1 MPTLLSLLV
10 SASLAALT
18 ASAQTSVPG
27 KGARVLQPFD
37 YHGVTLDAG
46 PLRRQVDEVR
56 DYYLRIPN
64 DDLLKGFRARAGS
77 PALGVDLGGWYTEDT
92 FHVFGQLLSGLARLY
107 AATGDPA
114 CRDKADALLKEWGKC
129 IGPDGYFYFST
140 HPNAPHY
147 IYDKMVGGLV
157 DMHLYCGSQEALGLL
172 SRITDWAVKNL
183 VRGRPYADG
192 AADTEWYTLS
202 ENLYR
207 AYLATGD
214 PKYRDFAEVWEY
226 TEYWDLYAQKLDLF
240 GVRPSG
246 GQTGAYHAYSHVN
259 TLGGAGAAY
268 LVKGEQGYL
277 DTLINAYDYLQE
289 HECFA
294 TGGYGPNEQ
303 LLPSERLPGTL
314 LDWTNHFETQ
324 CGSWAALK
332 MSKYLISLTGDAR
345 FGDWVERLVINGI
358 GASIPMSADGRVFY
372 YSEYNLN
379 GSAKRNTGFGWSCCT
394 GTRPMA
400 VADYDDLIYFRD
412 ADTLYVNLYT
422 PSTVVW
428 DRPGAPVTVRQ
439 QTRFP
444 EGSRVEFTVSVARPT
459 RFGLG
464 LRWPGWLASPM
475 TAALNGKPTKLG
487 PDARHWAT
495 IRREWREGDR
505 LTVDLP
511 MNLHPAPL
519 LRDHKYP
526 AAIMCG
532 PVVLAVRSP
541 DASPHKVIDTDHLD
555 EALVPSLGEPLTYHV
570 AADPSLLVRPF
581 YAFKEGETYF
591 VYLDPTA
598 PTRISYH
605 QLTFTGNWND
615 GGIFRYT
622 NAVGATAGCSF
633 EGTGV
638 RWLGQKFDD
647 AGRGEVTIDGKV
659 VAVVD
664 QYGPGRGLPFSWE
677 HQGLAPGKH
686 TIKITLLEERT
697 PESKDRFINVA
708 GFEIIQSAAPPP

>member
-1 MPTLLSLLV
+1 MLGPVCLV
-10 SASLAALT
+10 VGASLAALAAGAET
-18 ASAQTSVPG
+18 SAPA
-27 KGARVLQPFD
+27 KGARVLQPFG

-64 DDLLKGFRARAGS
+64 DDLLKGFLARAGS
-77 PALGVDLGGWYTEDT
+77 PDAGVDLGGWYTEDT

-114 CRDKADALLKEWGKC
+114 CREKAEALLSGWGQC
-129 IGPDGYFYFST
+129 IGPDGYFYFSA

-157 DMHLYCGSQEALGLL
+157 DMHFYCGSQGALGYL

-183 VRGRPYADG
+183 ARGRPYADG

-226 TEYWDLYAQKLDLF
+226 TEYWDLYAKKLDIF
-240 GVRPSG
+240 GPRPSG

-268 LVKGEQGYL
+268 LVKGEKHYL
-277 DTLINAYDYLQE
+277 DTLVNAYDYLQD

-303 LLPSERLPGTL
+303 LLPSDRLPGTL

-324 CGSWAALK
+324 CGSWAAFK
-332 MSKYLISLTGDAR
+332 MSKYLISLTGGAR
-345 FGDWVERLVINGI
+345 YGDWVERLVINGI

-379 GSAKRNTGFGWSCCT
+379 GSAKRNIGFGWSCCA

-412 ADTLYVNLYT
+412 ADTLYVNLYA

-428 DRPGAPVTVRQ
+428 DRPGGHVTVRQ

-444 EGSRVEFTVSVARPT
+444 EGSHVEFTVSVARPT
-459 RFGLG
+459 RFALG
-464 LRWPGWLASPM
+464 VRRPGWLASPM
-475 TAALNGKPTKLG
+475 VASVNGKPTKLE

-495 IRREWREGDR
+495 IRREWRDRDR
-505 LTVDLP
+505 LRVDLP
-511 MNLHPAPL
+511 MSLHLAPL
-519 LRDHKYP
+519 LRDRKYP
-526 AAIMCG
+526 TAIMCG
-532 PVVLAVRSP
+532 PVVLALRSP
-541 DASPHKVIDTDHLD
+541 DASPHKMIDVDHLD
-555 EALVPSLGEPLTYHV
+555 QALVPSPGEPLTYHV
-570 AADPSLLVRPF
+570 ASASSPLVRPF
-581 YAFKEGETYF
+581 YAFKEGEVYF

-598 PTRISYH
+598 PTRISYR
-605 QLTFTGNWND
+605 QVAFTDNWND

-622 NAVGATAGCSF
+622 NVVGATAECTF

-664 QYGPGRGLPFSWE
+664 QYGAGRGLPFTWE

-686 TIKITLLEERT
+686 TIRITLLEEKT
-697 PESKDRFINVA
+697 PESKDRYINVA
-708 GFEIIQSAAPPP
+708 GFGIIQAP